1 MLKKKNIEKN
11 GKICKKK
18 NMKKLAYSLIKRGCI
33 KIVFKYLLVT
43 VYRSINNFRKCFR
56 NNKSEKFVQN
66 APFCRNE
73 LIHTL

>member
-1 MLKKKNIEKN
+1 MITAHILQNDKEKKNWKNGQILKNVEKKNIEKN

-43 VYRSINNFRKCFR
+43 VYRSI
-56 NNKSEKFVQN
+56 
-66 APFCRNE
+66 
-73 LIHTL
+73 T